1 MIKQIYLC
9 TIFILISTML
19 FGTHNKA
26 GEIQVKQLDVLQYE
40 AIIKTYTV
48 TSSTN
53 ADRDTLE
60 ICWGDGFCELV
71 ARNSATL
78 LENNTKFN
86 TYTSQ
91 HTYLSSG
98 NYTISMTDRNR
109 SGDINNINGASSDNV
124 AFHIETN
131 LDINSTLNNPPV
143 FLNPPTELGYVGI
156 PLYHNLAAID
166 MEGDS
171 LVYELV
177 VPLQAVGVPVPLYIF
192 PNDISAG
199 PGNNLS
205 LDQETGLITWGA
217 PQIQGSY
224 VLTIQ
229 VVEYRDGNILS
240 TTIRDMEFSVGVLD
254 AFIMTTDNLPE
265 DDLVTENGGTINFN
279 FTISEINSEEL
290 KVRAF
295 GLPFLLENP
304 ATIDLPSDFIAGP
317 VEGTFSWDILDEHA
331 SLSPYNMVF
340 RIDTKVDNNVYTEY
354 RFVKI
359 VVDADPLSLDFT
371 INNLPFEIFPN
382 PAYEEKIVIKSPE
395 LNNSLL
401 EIKIYNELGKL
412 IFVNQ
417 DYSVRETYP
426 LNIPDVRTGVYF
438 IRITSNK
445 KIGFKKLVIL

>member
-9 TIFILISTML
+9 AIFMLVSSML

-71 ARNSATL
+71 PRDSSTI

-91 HTYLSSG
+91 HTYLSNG

-109 SGDINNINGASSDNV
+109 SGAINNINGGSSDNV

-131 LDINSTLNNPPV
+131 LDMNATLNNPPV
-143 FLNPPTELGYVGI
+143 FLNPPTELGYVGL
-156 PLYHNLAAID
+156 PLYHNLAAVD

-171 LVYELV
+171 LAYELV

-192 PNDISAG
+192 PNDISSG
-199 PGNNLS
+199 PGNNIS
-205 LDQETGLITWGA
+205 LDQETGLITWDA

-224 VLTIQ
+224 VLTIR

-240 TTIRDMEFSVGVLD
+240 TSIRDMEFNIGLLD
-254 AFIMTTDNLPE
+254 GLIMIINNLPE
-265 DDLVTENGGTINFN
+265 DELITETGDNINFN
-279 FTISEINSEEL
+279 FTFGENNSEGL
-290 KVRAF
+290 RVRAF

-304 ATIDLPSDFIAGP
+304 AIIDLPNSFTPGP
-317 VEGTFSWDILDEHA
+317 IEGFFSWDIVEEHA
-331 SLSPYNMVF
+331 FSSPYTIVF
-340 RIDTKVDNNVYTEY
+340 RIDVIVDNNVYTEY

-359 VVDADPLSLDFT
+359 IVNADPLNIDLT
-371 INNLPFEIFPN
+371 INNLSFEIFPN
-382 PAYEEKIVIKSPE
+382 PGYGETIVLKSSE
-395 LNNSLL
+395 FTNSLL
-401 EIKIYNELGKL
+401 EIIIYSESGKL
-412 IFVNQ
+412 IFKNQ
-417 DYSVRETYP
+417 DYSSGENYP
-426 LNIPDVRTGVYF
+426 LNISNLQTGVYF
-438 IRITSNK
+438 IQIVSNK
-445 KIGFKKLVIL
+445 KTGFKKMVIP